1 MPKYEIP
8 AAPPS
13 AETSSPN
20 PTYAI
25 YLPINKEISE
35 AIEVDSNI
43 EVTFKGIVRA
53 IERNEY
59 DDRGDEEDNYSMRV
73 AISAIEVYDENE
85 YEKMARD
92 DD

>member
-13 AETSSPN
+13 AQTATAN

-25 YLPINKEISE
+25 YLPINGEIAE
-35 AIEVDSNI
+35 ALEVDAPV
-43 EVTFKGIVRA
+43 EVSFRGIVT
-53 IERNEY
+53 ELSN
-59 DDRGDEEDNYSMRV
+59 DDNPDRPDAYSMRV
-73 AISAIEVYDENE
+73 SISAIEVYDENE
-85 YEKMARD
+85 FEKMSRD

>member
-13 AETSSPN
+13 SGESDVN

-25 YLPINKEISE
+25 YLPINKDIADS
-35 AIEVDSNI
+35 IDVDANI
-43 EVTFKGIVRA
+43 EVTFKGVVKA
-53 IERNEY
+53 LERDEY
-59 DDRGDEEDNYSMRV
+59 SERPDAYSMRV
-73 AISAIEVYDENE
+73 SIKAIEVYDENE

-92 DD
+92 EENDE